1 MSGAYLPLPRWLRD
15 KVNGYLAGMAARGF
29 VPPPMDEVVRTAS
42 AEQLPEGV
50 FEQRG
55 QLVFV
60 CRSCDQTVPLECD
73 LDEFDPDV
81 AYCGG
86 SPRCLP

>member
-15 KVNGYLAGMAARGF
+15 RINGYLKGMAARGF
-29 VPPPMDEVVRTAS
+29 VPPPMAEVVAQAS
-42 AEQLPEGV
+42 KAELPEGV
-50 FEQRG
+50 FERRG
-55 QLVFV
+55 ELMFT
-60 CRSCDQTVPLECD
+60 CRACEQDVPLECD
-73 LDEFDPDV
+73 LDEFDPEV